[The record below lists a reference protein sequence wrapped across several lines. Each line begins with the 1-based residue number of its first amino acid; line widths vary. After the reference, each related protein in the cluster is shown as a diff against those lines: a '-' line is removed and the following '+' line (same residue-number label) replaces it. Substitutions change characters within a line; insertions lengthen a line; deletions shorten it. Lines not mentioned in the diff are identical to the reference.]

1 MRYRNRLLIILV
13 FVTAFLVIQGTEAL
27 SAASGRFISVEIE
40 SFAPWGLFGL
50 GTWQPLSQS
59 LQRYS
64 TFPLPSEETDAVADA
79 VVNIASANPSAW
91 PPILLS
97 GDPRGHAWVYG
108 VDPELGTAYRIRVI
122 NRTPLRVGVVVEVDG
137 LNTLGSEWVTQTA
150 DDRMWI
156 LAPQET
162 MVIAGW
168 QVSAEEALEFRFGV
182 PSHTHSPLIERR
194 GQITVY
200 AYLEADQAG
209 ERATEAGAV
218 IQQPVRYVGFS
229 SLTAG
234 AVETISIRYG
244 AGNAYLGIVCAEI
257 SGGGVRI
264 DSVDPG
270 SPAELYGLR
279 PDDVI
284 TYLNTIPVSSCQQ
297 LTDLLSAR
305 HSGDRIVLKL
315 HRENQS
321 FLVAVELGD

>member
-1 MRYRNRLLIILV
+1 MRYRNRLLIIL
-13 FVTAFLVIQGTEAL
+13 ALVAALAAVQGTATL
-27 SAASGRFISVEIE
+27 GAATGRYISVEIE
-40 SFAPWGLFGL
+40 VFAPWGFLGL
-50 GTWQPLSQS
+50 GTWQPLSES

-64 TFPLPSEETDAVADA
+64 TFSLPAEEANAVGEA
-79 VVNIASANPSAW
+79 VVRIASVNPSAW
-91 PPILLS
+91 PQVLLS

-108 VDPELGTAYRIRVI
+108 INPELGTAYRLRVI
-122 NRTPLRVGVVVEVDG
+122 NNTPARVGVVVEIDG
-137 LNTLGSEWVTQTA
+137 LNTLGSDWIAQTS

-156 LAPQET
+156 LAPQGA
-162 MVIAGW
+162 MVISGW
-168 QVSAEEALEFRFGV
+168 QVSSQEALEFRFGV

-194 GQITVY
+194 GQITAY
-200 AYLEADQAG
+200 AYLEAERAG

-218 IQQPVRYVGFS
+218 IDQPVRYVDFS
-229 SLTAG
+229 PLTER

-244 AGNAYLGIVCAEI
+244 AGNAYLGVGCSET
-257 SGGGVRI
+257 SGTGIRV

-284 TYLNTIPVSSCQQ
+284 TYVNTVPVSSCQQ
-297 LTDLLSAR
+297 LSDLLAAR

-315 HRENQS
+315 HREGQS